1 MAKKAW
7 LSALLNFV
15 LLGAGYI
22 YNGRRVYLGV
32 GLTLAAILATWVEM
46 QIKVQ
51 APALYLYAFAQIF
64 IMAVVL
70 AVDGYK
76 EAKWINKGR

>member
-51 APALYLYAFAQIF
+51 APALYWYAFAQIF